1 MKNWKKALALVLALS
16 LCVCLLAA
24 CGGTTST
31 NTTTNDAD
39 KAADTEAG
47 GELIMATNA
56 AFPPFEFT
64 TSNGLVGEYD
74 GIDVAIA
81 QKIAEKAGKT
91 LKVSDMEFDGI
102 IAAVSTGKVDMGIAG
117 MTITE
122 ERKNNVD
129 FSDPYYVAEQV
140 IVVPEDSDIASAEDL
155 KNDKKVGVVIGY
167 TADTIVTEDLA
178 LDEANIVRANRGIDV
193 VQDVKNGRLDAVVID
208 SYTGIK
214 LAESTGLKVVEDEE
228 AFAAEEYAIAVKK
241 GNSELLETINAT
253 LAEMKENGEIEE
265 LAAKY
270 NDTAVEE
277 EGAEADVEASAESE
291 TQTED
296 EASEGEVSEGEA
308 PAAE

>member
-74 GIDVAIA
+74 GIDIAIA

-140 IVVPEDSDIASAEDL
+140 IVVPEDSNIASAEDL

-277 EGAEADVEASAESE
+277 EGAEADADASAEAE
-291 TQTED
+291 TQAEG
-296 EASEGEVSEGEA
+296 EASEAEA

>member
-277 EGAEADVEASAESE
+277 EGAEADAEASAETE
-291 TQTED
+291 TQAED
-296 EASEGEVSEGEA
+296 EASEAEV

>member
-39 KAADTEAG
+39 KEADTEAG

-277 EGAEADVEASAESE
+277 EGADTEADADAAAETE
-291 TQTED
+291 TQTEG
-296 EASEGEVSEGEA
+296 EASEAEA
-308 PAAE
+308 PVAE

>member
-1 MKNWKKALALVLALS
+1 MKMKNFKKALALILALS
-16 LCVCLLAA
+16 LCVCMLAA

-31 NTTTNDAD
+31 
-39 KAADTEAG
+39 DTSDNSESASD

-74 GIDVAIA
+74 GIDIAIA

-140 IVVPEDSDIASAEDL
+140 IVVPADNTDLFLSAHCLHDPVFL
-155 KNDKKVGVVIGY
+155 
-167 TADTIVTEDLA
+167 
-178 LDEANIVRANRGIDV
+178 
-193 VQDVKNGRLDAVVID
+193 
-208 SYTGIK
+208 
-214 LAESTGLKVVEDEE
+214 
-228 AFAAEEYAIAVKK
+228 
-241 GNSELLETINAT
+241 
-253 LAEMKENGEIEE
+253 
-265 LAAKY
+265 
-270 NDTAVEE
+270 
-277 EGAEADVEASAESE
+277 
-291 TQTED
+291 
-296 EASEGEVSEGEA
+296 
-308 PAAE
+308 